1 MTPVSGLSLSLG
13 PVDRLSGGEYTC
25 TASNGVGRPAAATVR
40 VIVEGESNIQNF
52 RNLFQASVYVKIRT
66 GIDIAEINAMNQE
79 FRNRKLISKQRL
91 TLVFCW
97 ILPAGLLKITILKSQ

>member
-1 MTPVSGLSLSLG
+1 MMTPVSGLSLSLG

-52 RNLFQASVYVKIRT
+52 RVQVQESIRP
-66 GIDIAEINAMNQE
+66 D
-79 FRNRKLISKQRL
+79 
-91 TLVFCW
+91 
-97 ILPAGLLKITILKSQ
+97 